1 MQRTKSNFTEKAFLL
16 STYCEFS
23 KRSRLF
29 IDSLNSNA
37 FVNFSVFL
45 GDPSET
51 HFHPT
56 SQSRRRNPSP
66 KESKR
71 KKSSKKIQRDNE
83 RAAQFQ
89 AASGEPPPST
99 SSPAESSGK
108 DASVNFSVESPAAEE
123 LTNNAM
129 EDVSAQSREPPTT
142 TGGSANEE
150 IVRERHSRVRTN
162 GVGNLNGMRPTSTG
176 LVYPSLMTGL
186 RLNSTDLFCAV
197 KSQKCLS
204 DQNFQSRVALRD
216 YRGLGVGHS

>member
-1 MQRTKSNFTEKAFLL
+1 MQRTKSNFTDKAFLL
-16 STYCEFS
+16 STFCEFIKYWKSS

-29 IDSLNSNA
+29 IDSVNSNA

-89 AASGEPPPST
+89 AASGE
-99 SSPAESSGK
+99 
-108 DASVNFSVESPAAEE
+108 
-123 LTNNAM
+123 
-129 EDVSAQSREPPTT
+129 QSRQEKTLQSISALSPLQQNWQTMPWRVSQLSPENLRQQLEDPP
-142 TGGSANEE
+142 
-150 IVRERHSRVRTN
+150 
-162 GVGNLNGMRPTSTG
+162 MK
-176 LVYPSLMTGL
+176 
-186 RLNSTDLFCAV
+186 RLSEKDTQESGPMV
-197 KSQKCLS
+197 SET
-204 DQNFQSRVALRD
+204 
-216 YRGLGVGHS
+216 